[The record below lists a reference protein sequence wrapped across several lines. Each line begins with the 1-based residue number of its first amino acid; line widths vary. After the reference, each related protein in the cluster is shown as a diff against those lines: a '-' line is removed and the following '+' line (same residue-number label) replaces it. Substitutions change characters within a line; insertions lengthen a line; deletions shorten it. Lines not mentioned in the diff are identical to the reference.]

1 MFFLILDIF
10 MHASST
16 TTTSST
22 STVTPAQTSFI
33 QAFSAASSAFSQ
45 FSFLQPHIMTASSS
59 SPSTPSQC
67 GSGGGGG
74 DQRYRD
80 KRSRNNAAVK
90 KCREIKRKHERETI
104 EELAKEKK
112 KFKELTE

>member
-1 MFFLILDIF
+1 
-10 MHASST
+10 
-16 TTTSST
+16 
-22 STVTPAQTSFI
+22 
-33 QAFSAASSAFSQ
+33 
-45 FSFLQPHIMTASSS
+45 MTASSS
-59 SPSTPSQC
+59 SPSTPPQC
-67 GSGGGGG
+67 GGGGGSG

-112 KFKELTE
+112 KFKELTEQQYLLETEVKIIQELIPYCRNKRQEELLPSSNK